1 MYRFIF
7 LDKSRAAE
15 QLSACFAILRGNMDA
30 IAPTGDSYEED
41 FRVWYGNVAPAL
53 EKTPRQIVLMYAEQE
68 LVGYFQYYVVDDL
81 FMMEE
86 IQLLPAHQGTGLF
99 RAFYTWL
106 LPRLEVGI
114 QWVEAYAHKDNLKSQ
129 AVLAHLG
136 LKPCGAA
143 QNGKFPHFRGDYGRL
158 RDHFL

>member
-1 MYRFIF
+1 MHRFVF
-7 LDKSRAAE
+7 MDKARAAE
-15 QLSACFAILRGNMDA
+15 LLPACFAILHGNRNA
-30 IAPTGDSYEED
+30 IASTGDSDEED

-53 EKTPRQIVLMYAEQE
+53 GKEPRQIVLMYAGEE
-68 LVGYFQYYVVDDL
+68 LAGFFQYYVAGGI

-86 IQLLPAHQGTGLF
+86 IQLLPAYQGTGLF

-106 LPRLEVGI
+106 LPRLGEDI

-136 LKPCGAA
+136 LRQRGAV
-143 QNGKFPHFRGDYGRL
+143 QEGEFLHFRGEYAAL
-158 RDHFL
+158 RSRFL